1 MGKEL
6 TTDIFIKRCVDKH
19 GDLYDYSLVDYK
31 KMKEKVDIRCV
42 KHDIKFKQSP
52 LKHLDSKTGGC
63 PMCNSIGKG
72 TLTTEVFIKKSK
84 LVHDNLYDYR
94 LVEYKKS
101 NTKVRIICIKHG
113 EFEITPNSHL
123 NGRVCQKCAGN
134 YKYSIE
140 DLITKYKEIFGD
152 VYEYDFI
159 GYKNIKSHIKVKCQN
174 HSYFSISA
182 ESHLKGF
189 GCSSCGKFSIGENEI
204 SNYLESKNIEYEK
217 QKSFD
222 GCVYVNKM
230 QYDFFIPSKN
240 ICIEYD
246 GVQHFKPIEYFG
258 GDKNFKSQ
266 LIKDKIKSDFCKKN
280 GIKLVRIPYYEYKNI
295 HKILENEI

>member
-1 MGKEL
+1 MSKEL

-52 LKHLDSKTGGC
+52 LKHIESKTGGC

-72 TLTTEVFIKKSK
+72 TLTTEIFIKKSR
-84 LVHDNLYDYR
+84 LVHNNLYDYR
-94 LVEYKKS
+94 FVEYKKS
-101 NTKVRIICIKHG
+101 NTKVSLICIKHG
-113 EFEITPNSHL
+113 EFEISPNSHL
-123 NGRVCQKCAGN
+123 NGRGCQKCAGN

-152 VYEYDFI
+152 VYDYDFT
-159 GYKNIKSHIKVKCQN
+159 GYKNIKSYIKAKCSN
-174 HSYFSISA
+174 HSYFNISA

-204 SNYLESKNIEYEK
+204 SNYLESKNIGYEK

-266 LIKDKIKSDFCKKN
+266 LIKDKIKSDFCKNN
-280 GIKLVRIPYYEYKNI
+280 GIKLIRIPYYEYKNI
-295 HKILENEI
+295 QKILENEI